1 MYHFQGRSF
10 EAVVAEALSLGR
22 LDADAWV
29 QSFALF
35 MQGLAAFDSGDHEQA
50 TARALEALAAA
61 EVSREIIQQ
70 SGPLLILASI
80 AVSRGDYDRAQDLYD
95 QSIDASRRDGDA
107 WSLGILLTA
116 AAGLR
121 IVRGDFDGASA
132 QASEAMSVCQQLED
146 PRESRG
152 ASMSSRT
159 SWPPKETRTEPPSCG
174 GASDGLL
181 EDRRELAVGRKS
193 DGSGIA
199 TVDGVKDRRSVSDHS
214 RLLVPRGARCRSPHA
229 MRLSESSGANA

>member
-146 PRESRG
+146 PR
-152 ASMSSRT
+152 
-159 SWPPKETRTEPPSCG
+159 
-174 GASDGLL
+174 
-181 EDRRELAVGRKS
+181 
-193 DGSGIA
+193 GIA
-199 TVDGVKDRRSVSDHS
+199 WSFDVFAD
-214 RLLVPRGARCRSPHA
+214 LLAA
-229 MRLSESSGANA
+229 E